1 MVFGNSTYM
10 NNVHWTCRLT
20 HFWKVAYL
28 AFLSCLCYL
37 WLSVPTHIIYGLK
50 DSTNIFKW
58 YERWMNWAQQGLLSP
73 PPAQALQPLPHVSQP
88 QNSPF
93 FFSFMAFAAYPFLWG
108 FTEYR
113 IHSGPMRRMNWTL
126 AFLYFHVQIVVF
138 CVAAECVPS
147 GEAGRHSASGTS
159 ILDKWGGL
167 ISFPAVFRLK
177 QKYTSVYQ

>member
-93 FFSFMAFAAYPFLWG
+93 FFFFMAFAAYPSLWG
-108 FTEYR
+108 LQNTEF
-113 IHSGPMRRMNWTL
+113 IADQWEEWIETWPSFIFMFELWCFGL
-126 AFLYFHVQIVVF
+126 Q
-138 CVAAECVPS
+138 ECVPS
-147 GEAGRHSASGTS
+147 GETGRH
-159 ILDKWGGL
+159 
-167 ISFPAVFRLK
+167 
-177 QKYTSVYQ
+177 